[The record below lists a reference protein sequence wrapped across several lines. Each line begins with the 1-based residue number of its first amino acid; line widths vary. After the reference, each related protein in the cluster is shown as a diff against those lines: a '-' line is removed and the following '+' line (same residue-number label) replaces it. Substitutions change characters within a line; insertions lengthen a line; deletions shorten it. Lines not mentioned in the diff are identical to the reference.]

1 MSNICIIK
9 AYIHSRNEAENMTEL
24 SGDMLNGVGSG
35 VCELTNQRRLGI
47 LKPETEGGGIRCSF
61 IGQYGKTEH

>member
-9 AYIHSRNEAENMTEL
+9 VYIHGRNEAENMTES
-24 SGDMLNGVGSG
+24 SGDTLRGVGSG

-47 LKPETEGGGIRCSF
+47 LKPETEGGGIQCSF
-61 IGQYGKTEH
+61 IGQYEKTEH